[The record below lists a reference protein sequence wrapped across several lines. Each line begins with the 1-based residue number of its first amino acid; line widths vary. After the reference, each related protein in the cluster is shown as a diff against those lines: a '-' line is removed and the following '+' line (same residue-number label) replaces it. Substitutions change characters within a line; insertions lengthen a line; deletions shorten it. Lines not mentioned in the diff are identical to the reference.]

1 MAQPDRSFEFVEIRG
16 HRIAFEQHGDGTP
29 VVFIPGTGT
38 YRAVYGD
45 VAEALGDGYRCIRYD
60 RRGFAATGGAPCSW
74 HDHVQDAAALI
85 QNLVGGPA
93 VVIGNSAGG
102 VLALELAHEHPE
114 SVSALVLAEPAWR
127 TMLTPSADATWALT
141 RTFVTWLARRPE
153 QAATLFYRWA
163 TGYVDGGNQFDQYP
177 EEWRATARGHARST
191 LRELLQLLVPRP
203 SGRAVRAIDVPTTVV
218 IGGRG
223 RPVFRRTARAVA
235 SRIPGADV
243 VTLANSAH
251 IVNTDDPEGF
261 ASAVAAT
268 AQRAG
273 RTGPIG

>member
-1 MAQPDRSFEFVEIRG
+1 MDQADGSLEFVEIRG
-16 HRIAFEQHGDGTP
+16 RRFAFEQHGAGTP

-38 YRAVYGD
+38 YRVVYGD
-45 VAEALGDGYRCIRYD
+45 VAETLGDGYRCIRYD
-60 RRGFAATGGAPCSW
+60 RRGFAATGGALGSW

-85 QNLVGGPA
+85 QTLVGGPA

-102 VLALELAHEHPE
+102 VLALDLAHEHPE
-114 SVSALVLAEPAWR
+114 LVSALVLAEPAWR
-127 TMLTPSADATWALT
+127 MALTPSADATWALT

-153 QAATLFYRWA
+153 QAATFFYRWA

-191 LRELLQLLVPRP
+191 LRELLQLTVPRP
-203 SGRAVRAIDVPTTVV
+203 SSRAVRTIVVPTTVV

-235 SRIPGADV
+235 ARIPGADV
-243 VTLANSAH
+243 VTLPKSAH

-268 AQRAG
+268 AQRAE
-273 RTGPIG
+273 GPNPFD